1 MQKKKQAKQVQSMQ
15 GYRGGGG
22 CEQARRKDISGKNW
36 IYKAPPPINTL
47 LLTAPLIRH

>member
-22 CEQARRKDISGKNW
+22 WEQRKKGEKNSRE
-36 IYKAPPPINTL
+36 KT
-47 LLTAPLIRH
+47 

>member
-22 CEQARRKDISGKNW
+22 CEQSKQGEKTSLEK
-36 IYKAPPPINTL
+36 T
-47 LLTAPLIRH
+47 